1 MIIGIVLAV
10 SAFLVAV
17 DQLLKVWALQTLA
30 GGPSIL
36 VIPGLLQFT
45 YVENRG
51 AAFGIFQG
59 KTQLLSIVTG
69 IVLAGIIVALVMGKF
84 KHKLV
89 LWSMGL
95 IIAGGVG
102 NLIDRVFRTFVVDYL
117 DISPLFNFPVFN
129 FADCCVV
136 IGTGLLLVYLLFFEE
151 KKTLGKDAQ
160 PVKAEET
167 HPEEE
172 EPGGE

>member
-1 MIIGIVLAV
+1 MTV
-10 SAFLVAV
+10 SLILLSAAALVIV
-17 DQLLKVWALQTLA
+17 DQLLKIWVLGTLVGA
-30 GGPSIL
+30 PSVTL
-36 VIPGLLQFT
+36 IPGLLQLT

-95 IIAGGVG
+95 IISGGVG

-172 EPGGE
+172 EPSGE